1 MGLHVVCLVLC
12 CLLDVAI
19 AAPLS
24 PIAFAH
30 WPLQVASAVG
40 AYVGLVA
47 LLDRPRG
54 MLAVGQADVQ
64 MAPSQVEG
72 AGLGLYVAAKS
83 LCKGTVLG
91 TYPGVVMPLEQNL
104 KKLYQ
109 YPCCEAYIW
118 RFSDSKMLIDPTDAQ
133 GKLQDWTYGG
143 NPSTLGSL
151 WICQNVL
158 PFFNQPTTLCRI
170 NEPPVGRDVN
180 VRTEEDLAKRC
191 VTFIVERDVYQGEE
205 LFIDYGLTYD
215 RSNYRVP
222 PN

>member
-1 MGLHVVCLVLC
+1 MGFPFVYLVLC
-12 CLLDVAI
+12 CLLPVAT

-24 PIAFAH
+24 HIAFTH
-30 WPLQVASAVG
+30 WPLQVASAAG

-54 MLAVGQADVQ
+54 MLAVGQPDLQ
-64 MAPSQVEG
+64 IAPSQVEG
-72 AGLGLYVAAKS
+72 AGLGLYVAAES
-83 LCKGTVLG
+83 LRKGTVLG

-104 KKLYQ
+104 QKLYQ
-109 YPCCEAYIW
+109 YPWCEAYIW

-133 GKLQDWTYGG
+133 GKLQAGTYGG
-143 NPSTLGSL
+143 NPSTFGSL
-151 WICQNVL
+151 WICQHVL
-158 PFFNQPTTLCRI
+158 PFLNQPTTLCRI

-180 VRTEEDLAKRC
+180 VRTEEDLTKRC

-215 RSNYRVP
+215 RSNYRAP
-222 PN
+222 SI